1 MIKRRSLI
9 VICYAFMALI
19 IIVLIFAFAYPFYKW
34 STMNPV
40 PMNIWIVDKT
50 VPNTDYREH
59 KGLMWVLNNDKIVNP
74 KTGEAY
80 RYDSDYYGFFPIDK
94 DHYDIK
100 ELVAQ
105 DQQPDLIYLAD
116 TYGVYKD
123 DYLSVNKEGSRSELL
138 YGGLNDKELALIK
151 KNLSGG
157 NTIIGEFNTA
167 SAPTNIANREQLSEI
182 FRLNWLGW
190 SGRYFKDLTK
200 GVEIPSWTVS
210 DYEAQSG
217 EKWNFEGEGF
227 VLVSDND
234 KVVVLRKGIEIGSK
248 DLTFSFEK
256 SYFDEFGIDKTVPY
270 DYWFEFTQTNP
281 SADILANYQIDLTE
295 KGQAVFDNLGL
306 PKTFPATIRSK
317 NTQYTSYYFAGDFA
331 DSTNSGKWSDFYGY
345 SKLKSIFTLGAKGD
359 NSQFYWKCYVPMM
372 TKILKDIAQHKAE
385 PTNQQKPNGLQYN
398 SRVSGTVFQIYQ
410 GNQWIDFYSKG
421 VNIGSSTPGKAFT
434 EFSKDENLYL
444 DWFEKLAA
452 MNANTIRV
460 YTLQSPQFYNAL
472 TYYNRT
478 HPNALLKLYQE
489 IWPEENPKNSDYL
502 TKTYNEAYQNE
513 IRNVVDAIHGNANI
527 PARSGRAYGIYTSD
541 ISAYIAGYLVGREL
555 EPEEVI
561 STNQLNQ
568 NLSYSGEY
576 LYCEPAAS
584 PTEAWLAM
592 SCDYVLTYE
601 AKEYNWQHPIGIVSW
616 PTLDPTEHDS
626 EWNTSGDKSLEYND
640 KVSIN
645 INNISVRDTLK
656 TGFFGAYHIYPNYP
670 DFMNNE
676 ECYANYKDEEG
687 IFRYGGYLREFIQTQ
702 KKYPALVAEF
712 GLSTGMGN
720 AHTNPDGY
728 NHGGLTEVEQGE
740 GIVRMMKAIQREGY
754 AGGLVFEW
762 ADEWA
767 KKTWTTEPFI
777 IPFDRN
783 VLWHNAVDPEQN
795 YGILAMESSD
805 QKSEPY
811 AINGTGTL
819 QEIKLSA
826 DETYLSI
833 QVGLNKGIDFSKETL
848 IIGLDTYDRSK
859 GNAKY
864 SNDISYLAPSGL
876 EFEIRIEGLKNA
888 QLLVQP
894 SYDVTKNSYL
904 SVESSLGDFEKMT
917 MLINNERTTKAGKSI
932 GAVYKD
938 LSSLSY
944 GTFENNSYYNWV
956 IEGNQITIRIPWTR
970 INFTDPSTMRVLDD
984 KSKITAPTTDELKTL
999 ISDGILA
1006 SGLLVGKVTNNVTAT
1021 IGSKEDK
1028 PFTWANWNIPTYQE
1042 RLKDSYSTIQ
1052 SYFATIK

>member
-1 MIKRRSLI
+1 M
-9 VICYAFMALI
+9 
-19 IIVLIFAFAYPFYKW
+19 
-34 STMNPV
+34 
-40 PMNIWIVDKT
+40 
-50 VPNTDYREH
+50 
-59 KGLMWVLNNDKIVNP
+59 
-74 KTGEAY
+74 
-80 RYDSDYYGFFPIDK
+80 
-94 DHYDIK
+94 
-100 ELVAQ
+100 
-105 DQQPDLIYLAD
+105 
-116 TYGVYKD
+116 
-123 DYLSVNKEGSRSELL
+123 
-138 YGGLNDKELALIK
+138 
-151 KNLSGG
+151 
-157 NTIIGEFNTA
+157 
-167 SAPTNIANREQLSEI
+167 
-182 FRLNWLGW
+182 
-190 SGRYFKDLTK
+190 
-200 GVEIPSWTVS
+200 
-210 DYEAQSG
+210 
-217 EKWNFEGEGF
+217 
-227 VLVSDND
+227 
-234 KVVVLRKGIEIGSK
+234 
-248 DLTFSFEK
+248 
-256 SYFDEFGIDKTVPY
+256 
-270 DYWFEFTQTNP
+270 
-281 SADILANYQIDLTE
+281 
-295 KGQAVFDNLGL
+295 
-306 PKTFPATIRSK
+306 
-317 NTQYTSYYFAGDFA
+317 
-331 DSTNSGKWSDFYGY
+331 
-345 SKLKSIFTLGAKGD
+345 
-359 NSQFYWKCYVPMM
+359 
-372 TKILKDIAQHKAE
+372 
-385 PTNQQKPNGLQYN
+385 
-398 SRVSGTVFQIYQ
+398 
-410 GNQWIDFYSKG
+410 
-421 VNIGSSTPGKAFT
+421 
-434 EFSKDENLYL
+434 
-444 DWFEKLAA
+444 
-452 MNANTIRV
+452 
-460 YTLQSPQFYNAL
+460 QSPQFYNAL

-616 PTLDPTEHDS
+616 PTLDSTEHDS

-754 AGGLVFEW
+754 VGGLVFEW

-894 SYDVTKNSYL
+894 SYDVTKNSYS

-932 GAVYKD
+932 GAVYTD